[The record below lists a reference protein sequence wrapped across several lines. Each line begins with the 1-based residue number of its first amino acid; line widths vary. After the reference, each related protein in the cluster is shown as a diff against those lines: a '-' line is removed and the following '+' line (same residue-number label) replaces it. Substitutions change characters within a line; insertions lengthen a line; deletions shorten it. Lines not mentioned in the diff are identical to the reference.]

1 MIDMFVRDQDALK
14 LCGCD
19 SDDAQAFRYDPARK
33 ACVYE
38 YFCAALRSGF
48 DEQGVATAAAS

>member
-14 LCGCD
+14 LCGCN
-19 SDDAQAFRYDPARK
+19 SDDAQAFCYDAVGK